1 MSMMSV
7 FASLAWANPTSFVL
21 KVLWIFLASWSYFQ
35 QPSSYSS
42 RYNNLKLHRWRS
54 RVTNQILLLLRC
66 SIPNLTWI
74 ARELANHLPD
84 CAWDQSC
91 WINSFRRA
99 RTFHTYLIRQR
110 KNKGQRRKDKEQK
123 TEDKIQKIKT
133 SDTKAAGCIPS
144 AVTQTQRYLKNHN
157 RNKSSR

>member
-1 MSMMSV
+1 MHNVHDVSNV
-7 FASLAWANPTSFVL
+7 RVDPTTFVL
-21 KVLWIFLASWSYFQ
+21 KVLWIFLASWPYFQ

-91 WINSFRRA
+91 RINSFRRA
-99 RTFHTYLIRQR
+99 RTFHTYLIGQR
-110 KNKGQRRKDKEQK
+110 KNKGQRTKDRGQHTKDK
-123 TEDKIQKIKT
+123 DKWHQSCWLYSFSRH
-133 SDTKAAGCIPS
+133 SDTTLPQKP
-144 AVTQTQRYLKNHN
+144 
-157 RNKSSR
+157 